1 MMTRCYTF
9 EEWVKICG
17 EVFKA
22 HATCFREC
30 ERELERT
37 NPYLLPSE
45 EIRICG
51 ERCDELAKKVGERY
65 GLNEQQVYTC
75 VYEVNFWRIDEK

>member
-1 MMTRCYTF
+1 MMARCYTF
-9 EEWVKICG
+9 EDWIKICR

-22 HATCFREC
+22 DALCFREC

-37 NPYLLPSE
+37 NPHLLPNE
-45 EIRICG
+45 IIRICS
-51 ERCDELAKKVGERY
+51 ERCYDLAKKVGERY

-75 VYEVNFWRIDEK
+75 TYEVSFWRIDEE